1 MKKYFLLF
9 LFVITGFLR
18 SQDSSLGILSLEA
31 NTFNREELASLT
43 EFVRT
48 EAEEIGDFSDYS
60 ILLPEII
67 LNKFMD
73 PDWSCVGLDCGYEV
87 ADNSDVDRVIVI
99 DLSRIRKTGVD
110 STGATTVS
118 GNMILYLVDKQIE
131 EEPEQSEIENN
142 FSSRFKEKAS
152 SIYDKTRQVLGI
164 DRSPINKANRWHK
177 GSSDEIPDIL
187 RVLVWELLDE
197 TPPANYFS
205 DTILSL
211 ANGGFVSQVATFV
224 LGNTALSIAIGSLT
238 LVGLGLAV
246 SSIGSSGPGGSDG
259 DSDGFGNPPPFP
271 NNI

>member
-1 MKKYFLLF
+1 MKRYFLLF

-164 DRSPINKANRWHK
+164 DRFPINKANRWHK

-211 ANGGFVSQVATFV
+211 ANGDFVSQVATFV

-238 LVGLGLAV
+238 LVGIGFAV
-246 SSIGSSGPGGSDG
+246 SSIGSSGPGGSDP
-259 DSDGFGNPPPFP
+259 DGFGNPPPFP

>member
-1 MKKYFLLF
+1 MKNKILLI

-43 EFVRT
+43 EFVRR
-48 EAEEIGDFSDYS
+48 EAEEIGNFSNYS
-60 ILLPEII
+60 LLLPEII

-73 PDWSCVGLDCGYEV
+73 PDWSCAELDCGYEV
-87 ADNSDVDRVIVI
+87 ADNSDVDEVIVI

-118 GNMILYLVDKQIE
+118 GNMILYLVEKQME
-131 EEPEQSEIENN
+131 EEPEQDQYENN
-142 FSSRFKEKAS
+142 FSSRVKEKAS
-152 SIYDKTRQVLGI
+152 NIYDKTREVLGI
-164 DRSPINKANRWHK
+164 DRLPINKANRWHK
-177 GSSDEIPDIL
+177 GRADEIPDIL
-187 RVLVWELLDE
+187 RVLVWELLGE

-205 DTILSL
+205 NTILSL
-211 ANGGFVSQVATFV
+211 ANGDFVSQVATFV

-238 LVGLGLAV
+238 LAGIGLAV
-246 SSIGSSGPGGSDG
+246 SSIGSSGPGGSDP
-259 DSDGFGNPPPFP
+259 DGFGNPPPFP

>member
-1 MKKYFLLF
+1 MKRYFLLF

-18 SQDSSLGILSLEA
+18 SQDSSLGILSLEG

-67 LNKFMD
+67 LNKYLD

-87 ADNSDVDRVIVI
+87 ADNSDADRVIVI

-118 GNMILYLVDKQIE
+118 GNMILYLVDKKIE
-131 EEPEQSEIENN
+131 EEPEESEIENN

-152 SIYDKTRQVLGI
+152 SI
-164 DRSPINKANRWHK
+164 
-177 GSSDEIPDIL
+177 
-187 RVLVWELLDE
+187 
-197 TPPANYFS
+197 
-205 DTILSL
+205 
-211 ANGGFVSQVATFV
+211 
-224 LGNTALSIAIGSLT
+224 
-238 LVGLGLAV
+238 
-246 SSIGSSGPGGSDG
+246 
-259 DSDGFGNPPPFP
+259 
-271 NNI
+271 